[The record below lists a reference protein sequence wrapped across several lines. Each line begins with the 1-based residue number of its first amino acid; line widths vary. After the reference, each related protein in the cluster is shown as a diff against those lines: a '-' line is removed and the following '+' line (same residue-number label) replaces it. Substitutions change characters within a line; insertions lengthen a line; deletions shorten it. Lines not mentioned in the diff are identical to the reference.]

1 MLQLH
6 SLSSS
11 RRLVQVCSRKEAGVG
26 DGGESGQV
34 FCTSALSSGL
44 FLPCWPQ
51 QALGPRIRV
60 HGGYTASQQ
69 RAEIQTE
76 HSQRPVM
83 PSVSQEKRLEEIGIK
98 GRWRSGL
105 RKGTATVMLGRK

>member
-11 RRLVQVCSRKEAGVG
+11 RTLVQVCSHKEAGVG

-34 FCTSALSSGL
+34 FRTSALSSGL
-44 FLPCWPQ
+44 FLSRWPQ

-76 HSQRPVM
+76 
-83 PSVSQEKRLEEIGIK
+83 IGIE

-105 RKGTATVMLGRK
+105 RKGTTAVMLGRK